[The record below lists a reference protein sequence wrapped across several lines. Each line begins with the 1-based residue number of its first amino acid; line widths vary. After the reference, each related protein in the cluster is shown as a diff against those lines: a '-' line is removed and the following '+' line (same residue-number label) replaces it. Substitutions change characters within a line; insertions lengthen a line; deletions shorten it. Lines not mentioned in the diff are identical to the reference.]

1 MDSCQGDV
9 VERAQ
14 NGLRCVCSQ
23 KHGPVEINFQLK
35 SCFGPVVF
43 IQLKFVK
50 IKSNHSSFQSFG
62 PVEVKEKK

>member
-1 MDSCQGDV
+1 M
-9 VERAQ
+9 
-14 NGLRCVCSQ
+14 RCLQ

-50 IKSNHSSFQSFG
+50 KLKKSFQSFG
-62 PVEVKEKK
+62 PVEVKENEIEIIQLFNR